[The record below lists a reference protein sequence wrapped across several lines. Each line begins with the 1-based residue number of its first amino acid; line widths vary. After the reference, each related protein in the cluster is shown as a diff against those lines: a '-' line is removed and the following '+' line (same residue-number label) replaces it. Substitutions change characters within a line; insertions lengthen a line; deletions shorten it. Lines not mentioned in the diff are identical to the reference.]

1 MSLRPLKYFIF
12 VLPWLKEDPN
22 AGLRNKDSGYIYNE
36 KRPKSSGNNP
46 QCVCSSRTPAQFL
59 CSDCPLRSVV
69 FLLLG
74 DIYISVLIP
83 PHVSAILLETRDA
96 TVSTFPSTGWQKH
109 LHHSNR
115 RVTEKHDHMSW
126 RTNCVLS
133 VTCTPLLSHT
143 QMCTKG
149 NKGPGAYYANKQP

>member
-1 MSLRPLKYFIF
+1 MQDFWIKTVDLFTIK
-12 VLPWLKEDPN
+12 
-22 AGLRNKDSGYIYNE
+22 

-59 CSDCPLRSVV
+59 CGDCPLRSVV

-74 DIYISVLIP
+74 DMYISVLIP

-96 TVSTFPSTGWQKH
+96 TVSTFPSTGRQKH
-109 LHHSNR
+109 LHHSDR
-115 RVTEKHDHMSW
+115 RVTEKHDHMCW

-133 VTCTPLLSHT
+133 VTRTPLLSHT
-143 QMCTKG
+143 HKCVQRETRDQEHITPTNNHKWSRKT
-149 NKGPGAYYANKQP
+149 NRSHNIQYTQK